1 MQRSADENGLLNCL
15 FFSLKFPPG
24 KLLVFRILCETLGR
38 SRRFSLE
45 YSQVSLVSF
54 TSEQA
59 ESFAMKK
66 TMSWWDISPPLSTAT
81 PTWPGDTPF
90 QEERVWKFGPE
101 CPVNVGRITLS
112 PHTGAHVDAPLHYS
126 ADGAAIGDV
135 SLDVYMGPCRVLHCL
150 DSGRLVHPEQLEG
163 RLQDLPERVLLRTY
177 RQAPLTSWDL
187 DFTAVAKETV
197 DLLASLGVRLIGI
210 DTPSLDPQQSKTMD
224 SHNAVAR
231 HGMAILE
238 GIVLD
243 DVSEGDYE
251 LIALP
256 LRFAHLDAS
265 PVRAILRPLN
275 KLQLEEPT
283 Q

>member
-1 MQRSADENGLLNCL
+1 
-15 FFSLKFPPG
+15 
-24 KLLVFRILCETLGR
+24 
-38 SRRFSLE
+38 
-45 YSQVSLVSF
+45 
-54 TSEQA
+54 
-59 ESFAMKK
+59 MK
-66 TMSWWDISPPLSTAT
+66 TTPSWWDISPPLSTAT

-90 QEERVWKFGPE
+90 QEERVWSYGPQ

-126 ADGAAIGDV
+126 PDGAPIGEV
-135 SLDVYMGPCRVLHCL
+135 SLDTYMGPCRVLHCL
-150 DSGRLVHPEQLEG
+150 DSGALVEPEQLAG
-163 RLQDLPERVLLRTY
+163 RLGQVPERVLLRTY
-177 RQAPLTSWDL
+177 RQAPLDTWDS
-187 DFTAVAKETV
+187 DFTAVAKATV

-210 DTPSLDPQQSKTMD
+210 DTPSLDPQTSKTMD
-224 SHNAVAR
+224 AHNAIAR

-243 DVSEGDYE
+243 DVPEGDYE

-256 LRFAHLDAS
+256 LRFANLDAS

-275 KLQLEEPT
+275 KMTPEEAA

>member
-1 MQRSADENGLLNCL
+1 
-15 FFSLKFPPG
+15 
-24 KLLVFRILCETLGR
+24 
-38 SRRFSLE
+38 
-45 YSQVSLVSF
+45 
-54 TSEQA
+54 
-59 ESFAMKK
+59 MK
-66 TMSWWDISPPLSTAT
+66 TTPSWWDISPPLSTAT

-90 QEERVWKFGPE
+90 QEERVWTYGPE

-126 ADGAAIGDV
+126 PDGAPIGEV
-135 SLDVYMGPCRVLHCL
+135 SLDTYMGPCRVLHCL
-150 DSGRLVHPEQLEG
+150 DSGALVEPEQLAG
-163 RLQDLPERVLLRTY
+163 RLEQVPERVLLRTY
-177 RQAPLTSWDL
+177 RQAPLDTWDS
-187 DFTAVAKETV
+187 DFTAVAKATV

-210 DTPSLDPQQSKTMD
+210 DTPSLDPQTSKTMD
-224 SHNAVAR
+224 AHNAIAR

-243 DVSEGDYE
+243 DVPEGDYE

-256 LRFAHLDAS
+256 LRFANLDAS

-275 KLQLEEPT
+275 KLTPEEAA

>member
-1 MQRSADENGLLNCL
+1 
-15 FFSLKFPPG
+15 
-24 KLLVFRILCETLGR
+24 
-38 SRRFSLE
+38 
-45 YSQVSLVSF
+45 
-54 TSEQA
+54 
-59 ESFAMKK
+59 MK
-66 TMSWWDISPPLSTAT
+66 TTPSWWDISPPLSTAT

-90 QEERVWKFGPE
+90 QEERVWSYGPE

-126 ADGAAIGDV
+126 PDGAPIGEV
-135 SLDVYMGPCRVLHCL
+135 ALDTYMGPCRVLHCL
-150 DSGRLVHPEQLEG
+150 DSGALVEPEQLAG
-163 RLQDLPERVLLRTY
+163 RLGQVPERVLLRTY
-177 RQAPLTSWDL
+177 RQAPLATWDS
-187 DFTAVAKETV
+187 DFTAVAKATV

-210 DTPSLDPQQSKTMD
+210 DTPSLDPQTSKTMD
-224 SHNAVAR
+224 AHNAIAR

-243 DVSEGDYE
+243 DVPEGDYE

-256 LRFAHLDAS
+256 LRFANLDAS

-275 KLQLEEPT
+275 KLTPEEAA

>member
-1 MQRSADENGLLNCL
+1 MN
-15 FFSLKFPPG
+15 
-24 KLLVFRILCETLGR
+24 
-38 SRRFSLE
+38 
-45 YSQVSLVSF
+45 
-54 TSEQA
+54 
-59 ESFAMKK
+59 K
-66 TMSWWDISPPLSTAT
+66 TIPWWDISPPLSSAT

-90 QEERVWKFGPE
+90 QEERVWTYGPE

-126 ADGAAIGDV
+126 PDGAAIGDV
-135 SLDVYMGPCRVLHCL
+135 PLDVYIGPCRVLHCL
-150 DSGRLVHPEQLEG
+150 DSGALVQPEQLLG
-163 RLQDLPERVLLRTY
+163 RLANLPERVLLRTY
-177 RQAPLTSWDL
+177 HQSPTTTWDP

-197 DLLASLGVRLIGI
+197 ELLASLGVRLIGI

-243 DVSEGDYE
+243 EVPEGDYE

-275 KLQLEEPT
+275 PLTRQEAA

>member
-1 MQRSADENGLLNCL
+1 
-15 FFSLKFPPG
+15 
-24 KLLVFRILCETLGR
+24 
-38 SRRFSLE
+38 
-45 YSQVSLVSF
+45 
-54 TSEQA
+54 
-59 ESFAMKK
+59 
-66 TMSWWDISPPLSTAT
+66 
-81 PTWPGDTPF
+81 
-90 QEERVWKFGPE
+90 
-101 CPVNVGRITLS
+101 VNVGRITLS

-126 ADGAAIGDV
+126 KDGAAIGDV
-135 SLDVYMGPCRVLHCL
+135 SLDVYLGPCRVVHCL
-150 DSGRLVHPEQLEG
+150 GSGALVQPGQLQGRL
-163 RLQDLPERVLLRTY
+163 DNLPERVLLRTY
-177 RQAPLTSWDL
+177 QRAPLTTWDPE
-187 DFTAVAKETV
+187 FTAVAKDTV

-243 DVSEGDYE
+243 DVPEGDYE

-256 LRFAHLDAS
+256 LRFANLDAS

-275 KLQLEEPT
+275 STPHEEPA